1 MEKTIKCLQIDSG
14 KRISDQ
20 KEILKEIQHF
30 YAKLFSTQNTE
41 AKGIDLESILKNSQF
56 RQLSDLESAKLEG
69 ELKLEELRK
78 DLYEMKNNKS
88 PGVDGFPAE
97 SFKVFWEKLK
107 FFVLRALNAAFT
119 TGRMSVTMRTCII
132 NCLLKGN
139 KPREFLNNWRPILLC
154 QCYINWPLLQ

>member
-1 MEKTIKCLQIDSG
+1 M
-14 KRISDQ
+14 
-20 KEILKEIQHF
+20 KEIQHF

-69 ELKLEELRK
+69 ELKLEEISK
-78 DLYEMKNNKS
+78 ALYTMKNNKS

-97 SFKVFWEKLK
+97 FFKVFWEKLK
-107 FFVLRALNAAFT
+107 FFVLRALNTAFT

-132 NCLLKGN
+132 NCLPKGN
-139 KPREFLNNWRPILLC
+139 KPREFLNNWRPISLLSVLYKLASAAIADRLKSVC
-154 QCYINWPLLQ
+154 LFSFQKHKMGS